1 MTAFLQNLRFAFR
14 LFSRQPGFAF
24 VAILILGV
32 GIGANTTMFSLVNE
46 LILKPRPGAGE
57 ELVQVY
63 SKHRTEPDSFR
74 SFSYDNFSDLRA
86 RTDVFASLTA
96 HNAGMV
102 GITDG
107 DTTRRAFIDITTG
120 DIFNTFDV
128 PLAMGRSFTLEEE
141 KPGADVPV
149 TILSYN
155 LWERMGARADA
166 VGGII
171 RINQRDFTVVGVAP
185 EGFSGTTVMVTPEL
199 WLPTGVYDSVVND
212 FSSDTLTGTLK
223 DRRHHTLIVYGRL
236 RDGLSIEAASTGL
249 ETISHAM
256 EAAFPAEN
264 QAQQLVIQPASR
276 LSISTSP
283 TSEGPVAVVG
293 ASLLAM
299 SGIVLLIAALNLA
312 NMQLARGSARA
323 KEFAIRMSIGG
334 SRAQVVRQLMTES
347 LLLSLAGGAL
357 ALLVAM
363 GAMRA
368 LVSGMNG
375 LLPVMLTI
383 ETTPDARIFVATL
396 AFAMIGT
403 VISSLGPAL
412 AASRADV
419 LPALKEQAGE
429 LPLRGRSRFQVRHV
443 LVMGQLALSLALLTT
458 AGAFIRGAWVAAD
471 VDPGFSFERGI
482 HAGLDTSLAGF
493 DRPRAMAVYN
503 DVLDRVRRVPAVTHV
518 SLSSLMPFGDVSEGS
533 SIQQPGAVR
542 RPSDPDYDTAVTSAI
557 TQSVTQDYFPSLGLQ
572 LLRGR
577 DFSLAEI
584 TTADTPPVAIIDEAL
599 ATRVFG
605 TDDPLGRQIQINRG
619 RDVAPELAM
628 VIGIAPPIKHQMND
642 DAAGAHVYRP
652 HAQRFRSGMTLHV
665 RTVADDEAVVLPA
678 IRAVLRE
685 ADPMLP
691 VITLETGAMF
701 RERSAMLWIVRT
713 GARIFTIFGVVALV
727 MASLGIYGVK
737 AFLVSRRT
745 REIGIRLALGA
756 QARDVAALVLRDG
769 LFTTIAGL
777 VLGLGLSFVAVQG
790 IGSLLFDGGGFDLPI
805 VAAAFVA
812 LVVSALVANWVPA
825 RRAMRVAPT
834 VALRNG

>member
-1 MTAFLQNLRFAFR
+1 MTAFLKDLRFGLR
-14 LFSRQPGFAF
+14 LFSRQPGFAL
-24 VAILILGV
+24 VAILILAI

-74 SFSYDNFSDLRA
+74 TFSYDNFSDLRA

-96 HNAGMV
+96 HNPAMV
-102 GITDG
+102 GITEG

-120 DIFNTFDV
+120 DLFNTFDI
-128 PLAMGRSFTLEEE
+128 PLAMGRSFTRDEE
-141 KPGADVPV
+141 KPGAELPV
-149 TILSYN
+149 TILSYS
-155 LWERMGARADA
+155 LWERMGARADM
-166 VGGII
+166 VGQIL

-185 EGFSGTTVMVTPEL
+185 KGFSGTTVIITPEL
-199 WLPTGVYDSVVND
+199 WLPTGVYDSMVND
-212 FSSDTLTGTLK
+212 FASDDAVGTLR
-223 DRRHHTLIVYGRL
+223 DRRHHALIVYGRL
-236 RDGLSIEAASTGL
+236 RDGLHAESAAPGL
-249 ETISHAM
+249 DTISAAM

-264 QAQQLVIQPASR
+264 KDQQLTIGRVSR
-276 LSISTSP
+276 LGISTSP
-283 TSEGPVAVVG
+283 QDDGPVAVVG

-312 NMQLARGSARA
+312 NMQLARGAARA
-323 KEFAIRMSIGG
+323 KEFAIRLSIGG
-334 SRAQVVRQLMTES
+334 TRAQVVRQLMTES
-347 LLLSLAGGAL
+347 LLLSLTGGAL

-363 GAMRA
+363 GVMRA
-368 LVSGMNG
+368 LASGMNG

-383 ETTPDARIFVATL
+383 ETTPDARIFFATL
-396 AFAMIGT
+396 AFAVIGT

-419 LPALKEQAGE
+419 IPALKEQAGE

-443 LVMGQLALSLALLTT
+443 LVMGQLALSLVLLTT

-482 HAGLDTSLAGF
+482 HASLDTGLAGF
-493 DRPRAMAVYN
+493 DRPRAQAVYG
-503 DVLDRVRRVPAVTHV
+503 DILDRVRRVPGVTHV
-518 SLSSLMPFGDVSEGS
+518 SLGSLMPFGDVIESTS
-533 SIQQPGAVR
+533 VQRPGPVR
-542 RPSDPDYDTAVTSAI
+542 RLSDPDYDTAVTSGIA
-557 TQSVTQDYFPSLGLQ
+557 QSVMQDYFPSLGLQ

-577 DFSLAEI
+577 DFSQAEV
-584 TTADTPPVAIIDEAL
+584 TSADTPPVAIIDAVM

-605 TDDPLGRQIQINRG
+605 AEDPLGRQIQINRG
-619 RDVAPELAM
+619 QDLAPELAV
-628 VIGIAPPIKHQMND
+628 VIGIAPPIKQQMND
-642 DAAGAHVYRP
+642 DEAGAHVYRP

-665 RTVADDEAVVLPA
+665 RTMANDDAVMLPTIRVA
-678 IRAVLRE
+678 LRE

-701 RERSAMLWIVRT
+701 RERNAMLWIVRT
-713 GARIFTIFGVVALV
+713 GARVFTIFGVVALV

-756 QARDVAALVLRDG
+756 QARDVASLVLRDG
-769 LFTTIAGL
+769 LFTTVAGL

-812 LVVSALVANWVPA
+812 LVASALLANWVPA

-834 VALRNG
+834 MALRN

>member
-1 MTAFLQNLRFAFR
+1 MTAFFQNIRFGLR
-14 LFSRQPGFAF
+14 LFKRQPGFALMA
-24 VAILILGV
+24 VLILGI

-57 ELVQVY
+57 ELVQVF
-63 SKHRTEPDSFR
+63 SKHRTEPDSYR
-74 SFSYDNFSDLRA
+74 AFSYDNFSDLRA

-102 GITDG
+102 GITEG
-107 DTTRRAFIDITTG
+107 ETTRRAFIDITTG
-120 DIFNTFDV
+120 DLFRTFDV
-128 PLAMGRSFTLEEE
+128 PLAMGRSFSREEE
-141 KPGADVPV
+141 LPGADIPV

-155 LWERMGARADA
+155 LWERMGARANTI
-166 VGGII
+166 GEII

-199 WLPTGVYDSVVND
+199 WLPTGVYDSVVNNFAAD
-212 FSSDTLTGTLK
+212 DAAGTLR

-236 RDGLSIEAASTGL
+236 REGLSPEAAMPGL
-249 ETISHAM
+249 DTISAAL

-264 QAQQLVIQPASR
+264 AAQQLVIQPISR
-276 LSISTSP
+276 LSISTDP
-283 TSEGPVAVVG
+283 DSEAPVAVLG

-323 KEFAIRMSIGG
+323 KEFAIRLSIGG

-347 LLLSLAGGAL
+347 LLLSLIGGGL
-357 ALLVAM
+357 ALVVAM

-383 ETTPDARIFVATL
+383 ETAPDARIFLATL
-396 AFAMIGT
+396 AFSVIGT
-403 VISSLGPAL
+403 VFSSLGPAL

-429 LPLRGRSRFQVRHV
+429 LPLRGRARFQVRHV

-458 AGAFIRGAWVAAD
+458 AGAFIRGAWVAAE
-471 VDPGFSFERGI
+471 VDPGFSFDRGI

-493 DRPRAMAVYN
+493 DRPRSQAVYG
-503 DVLDRVRRVPAVTHV
+503 DALDRVRRIPGVTHA
-518 SLSSLMPFGDVSEGS
+518 SLSSLMPFGDVTEAS
-533 SIQQPGAVR
+533 SVQQPGPVR
-542 RPSDPDYDTAVTSAI
+542 RRSDPDYDTAVTSAI
-557 TQSVTQDYFPSLGLQ
+557 MQSVTQDYFPSLGLQ

-577 DFSLAEI
+577 DFSLAEV
-584 TTADTPPVAIIDEAL
+584 TSADTPLVAIIDEAL

-605 TDDPLGRQIQINRG
+605 TADPLGRQIQINRG
-619 RDVAPELAM
+619 QDLAPELVQ
-628 VIGIAPPIKHQMND
+628 VIGIAPPIRHQMND
-642 DAAGAHVYRP
+642 EDSLAHVYRP
-652 HAQRFRSGMTLHV
+652 QAHRFRSGMTMHV
-665 RTVADDEAVVLPA
+665 RTVVNDEAVLLPT
-678 IRAVLRE
+678 IRTALRE
-685 ADPMLP
+685 ADVLLP
-691 VITLETGAMF
+691 VVTLETGAMF
-701 RERSAMLWIVRT
+701 RERNAMLWIVRT
-713 GARIFTIFGVVALV
+713 GARVFTIFGIVALL

-769 LFTTIAGL
+769 LFTTVAGL

-812 LVVSALVANWVPA
+812 LVVSALLANWIPA

-834 VALRNG
+834 VALRN

>member
-1 MTAFLQNLRFAFR
+1 MTAFFQNLRFALR
-14 LFSRQPGFAF
+14 MFSRQPGFAF

-57 ELVQVY
+57 ELVQVF
-63 SKHRTEPDSFR
+63 SKHRTEPDSYR
-74 SFSYDNFSDLRA
+74 AFSYDNFSDLRA

-102 GITDG
+102 GITEG
-107 DTTRRAFIDITTG
+107 ETTRRAFIDITTG
-120 DIFNTFDV
+120 DLFHTFDV
-128 PLAMGRSFTLEEE
+128 PLAMGRSFSREEE
-141 KPGADVPV
+141 LPGADIPV
-149 TILSYN
+149 TILSYS

-166 VGGII
+166 IGEII

-212 FSSDTLTGTLK
+212 FASDDAAGTLR

-236 RDGLSIEAASTGL
+236 RDGLSPEAAMPGL
-249 ETISHAM
+249 DTISAAM
-256 EAAFPAEN
+256 EGAFPAEN
-264 QAQQLVIQPASR
+264 EAQQLVIQPISR
-276 LSISTSP
+276 LSISTDP
-283 TSEGPVAVVG
+283 DSEAPVAVLG

-323 KEFAIRMSIGG
+323 KEFAIRLSIGG

-347 LLLSLAGGAL
+347 LLLSLVGGGL
-357 ALLVAM
+357 ALVVAM

-383 ETTPDARIFVATL
+383 ETTPDARIFLATL
-396 AFAMIGT
+396 AFAVIGT

-458 AGAFIRGAWVAAD
+458 AGAFIRGAWVAAE
-471 VDPGFSFERGI
+471 VDPGFSFDRGI

-493 DRPRAMAVYN
+493 DRPRSQAVYN
-503 DVLDRVRRVPAVTHV
+503 DALDRVRRIPGVTHA
-518 SLSSLMPFGDVSEGS
+518 SLSSLMPFGDVTEAASV
-533 SIQQPGAVR
+533 QQPGPVR
-542 RPSDPDYDTAVTSAI
+542 RRSDPDYDTAVTSAI
-557 TQSVTQDYFPSLGLQ
+557 MQSVTQDYFPSLGLQ

-577 DFSLAEI
+577 DFSLAEVAS
-584 TTADTPPVAIIDEAL
+584 ADTPLVAIIDETL

-605 TDDPLGRQIQINRG
+605 TDDPLGRQLQINRG
-619 RDVAPELAM
+619 QDLAPELVQ
-628 VIGIAPPIKHQMND
+628 VIGIAPPIRHQMND
-642 DAAGAHVYRP
+642 DDSLAHVYRP
-652 HAQRFRSGMTLHV
+652 QAHRFRSGMTMHV
-665 RTVADDEAVVLPA
+665 RTVVNDEATLLPT
-678 IRAVLRE
+678 IRTALRE
-685 ADPMLP
+685 ADVLLP
-691 VITLETGAMF
+691 VVTLETGAMF
-701 RERSAMLWIVRT
+701 RERNAMLWIVRT
-713 GARIFTIFGVVALV
+713 GARVFTIFGIVALV

-769 LFTTIAGL
+769 LFTTVAGL
-777 VLGLGLSFVAVQG
+777 VLGLGLSFVAIQG

-805 VAAAFVA
+805 VGVAFVA
-812 LVVSALVANWVPA
+812 LVASALLANWVPA

-834 VALRNG
+834 VALRN

>member
-14 LFSRQPGFAF
+14 LFSRQPGFAI

-57 ELVQVY
+57 ELVQVF

-74 SFSYDNFSDLRA
+74 SFSYDNFTDLRA

-96 HNAGMV
+96 HNPGMV

-120 DIFNTFDV
+120 DLFRTFDV
-128 PLAMGRSFTLEEE
+128 PLAMGRTFTLDEE
-141 KPGADVPV
+141 KPGAEIRV
-149 TILSYN
+149 TILSYS
-155 LWERMGARADA
+155 LWERMGARADM
-166 VGGII
+166 VGQIL
-171 RINQRDFTVVGVAP
+171 RINQRDFTVIGVAP
-185 EGFSGTTVMVTPEL
+185 KGFSGTTVLITPEL
-199 WLPTGVYDSVVND
+199 WLPTGVYDSMVND
-212 FSSDTLTGTLK
+212 FASDNVMGTLR
-223 DRRHHTLIVYGRL
+223 DRRHHALIVYGRL
-236 RDGLSIEAASTGL
+236 RDGLTTESSVPGL
-249 ETISHAM
+249 ETISAAM

-264 QAQQLVIQPASR
+264 KDQQLTIEPVSR
-276 LSISTSP
+276 LGISTDPSDD
-283 TSEGPVAVVG
+283 GPVAAVG
-293 ASLLAM
+293 ASLLVM

-323 KEFAIRMSIGG
+323 KEFAIRLSIGG
-334 SRAQVVRQLMTES
+334 TRAQVVRQLMTES
-347 LLLSLAGGAL
+347 LLLSVTGGAL

-383 ETTPDARIFVATL
+383 ETTPDARIFIATL
-396 AFAMIGT
+396 VFAMIGT

-412 AASRADV
+412 AAARADV
-419 LPALKEQAGE
+419 IPALKEQAGE
-429 LPLRGRSRFQVRHV
+429 LPLRGRSRVQARHV

-482 HAGLDTSLAGF
+482 HAGLDTGLAGF
-493 DRPRAMAVYN
+493 DRPRAQAVYS
-503 DVLDRVRRVPAVTHV
+503 DVLDRVRRIPGVTNV
-518 SLSSLMPFGDVSEGS
+518 SLGSLMPFGEVSEGL
-533 SIQQPGAVR
+533 SIQKPGPVR
-542 RPSDPDYDTAVTSAI
+542 RASDPDYDTAVTLA
-557 TQSVTQDYFPSLGLQ
+557 TAQSVMPDYFPSLGLT

-577 DFSLAEI
+577 DFSQAEV
-584 TTADTPPVAIIDEAL
+584 TSADTPPVAIIDEAL
-599 ATRVFG
+599 ASRVFG
-605 TDDPLGRQIQINRG
+605 TEDPLGRQIQINRG
-619 RDVAPELAM
+619 QDTAPELAV
-628 VIGIAPPIKHQMND
+628 VIGIAPPIKHQMD
-642 DAAGAHVYRP
+642 DDEAGAHVYRP

-665 RTVADDEAVVLPA
+665 RTMAHDEATVLPS
-678 IRAVLRE
+678 IRAALRD
-685 ADPMLP
+685 ADAMLP
-691 VITLETGAMF
+691 VITLETGGMF
-701 RERSAMLWIVRT
+701 RERNAMLWIVRT
-713 GARIFTIFGVVALV
+713 AARVFTIFGVVALV

-737 AFLVSRRT
+737 SFLVSRRT

-812 LVVSALVANWVPA
+812 LVASALLANWVPA

-834 VALRNG
+834 VALRN